1 MSSVWAAGK
10 VDHLEKSGPVL
21 TASIRADLVAAAPLM
36 TSGNADHF
44 ESGQS
49 APLISMKGSLLIRS
63 MFVENVG
70 GEKNWSV
77 AKAKSEKKA
86 PEERPLDRWI
96 NIDSE

>member
-1 MSSVWAAGK
+1 VGQLDA
-10 VDHLEKSGPVL
+10 
-21 TASIRADLVAAAPLM
+21 
-36 TSGNADHF
+36 
-44 ESGQS
+44 SGQS

-86 PEERPLDRWI
+86 PEKKAPAR
-96 NIDSE
+96 